1 MFVSG
6 EMLFLSDFRNKNIQ
20 ILSMIDGAYIQ
31 TFDGNGKFKRPT
43 QLCIFGDYLFVADI
57 IGNNNSI
64 IHVLNATDGSYV
76 RSIGDGQLGYPSDML
91 VSGQEIFLLESN
103 NRIQVL
109 NVNDGSYIRTMANER
124 GSQPG
129 QFNFPSDICVL
140 GQEIF
145 VSDLMN
151 NRIQVLNVNDGS
163 YIRTIGNGGGSQP
176 GQFNMPSSICVSK
189 KGELFVMDLRNRRVQ
204 VFQI

>member
-1 MFVSG
+1 MLLIDNLLLLERNKDIEVLNTNNGQIDRTIEGPGESQGGMCVSG
-6 EMLFLSDFRNKNIQ
+6 DMLFLSDFRNKNIQ
-20 ILSMIDGAYIQ
+20 VLRVNDGAYIQ

-76 RSIGDGQLGYPSDML
+76 RSIGDGKLGYPSAML
-91 VSGQEIFLLESN
+91 VSGQEIFVLESN
-103 NRIQVL
+103 SRIQVL

-145 VSDLMN
+145 VTDSF
-151 NRIQVLNVNDGS
+151 S
-163 YIRTIGNGGGSQP
+163 
-176 GQFNMPSSICVSK
+176 
-189 KGELFVMDLRNRRVQ
+189 E
-204 VFQI
+204 